1 MAIDTSF
8 LNGVTE
14 EKKSEFFA
22 RLLQAL
28 WKGSVPQ
35 GLSGL
40 GQVSSSVSWEAAA
53 QQLAQNEYV
62 DYYNGRVIKT
72 RFTTT
77 GLDSFLYNR
86 DRGARAFEG
95 ILTGVRAEMN
105 L

>member
-8 LNGVTE
+8 LNELTE

-28 WKGSVPQ
+28 WKGSASQ
-35 GLSGL
+35 GMSSM
-40 GQVSSSVSWEAAA
+40 GQVSSTVSWEAAA
-53 QQLAQNEYV
+53 QQLALSDYV

-72 RFTTT
+72 KFTAT

-86 DRGARAFEG
+86 DRGAGAFER
-95 ILTGVRAEMN
+95 ILAGVKTEMN